1 MVYILGLNLSMND
14 YPCSA
19 ITVVCSIMKSSIMP
33 HIFVVVKNGGKVD
46 YQYGEF
52 LRAMGGWPRFSPN
65 KSTGPSAKWDP
76 TLGDFQ
82 NDGSSSVGRQHG
94 ETTAIGIRNGNPST
108 MDEGESENLGIQ
120 PKF

>member
-1 MVYILGLNLSMND
+1 MFCHYCGLLDHEVKHCASHF
-14 YPCSA
+14 A
-19 ITVVCSIMKSSIMP
+19 
-33 HIFVVVKNGGKVD
+33 VVKNGGEVY